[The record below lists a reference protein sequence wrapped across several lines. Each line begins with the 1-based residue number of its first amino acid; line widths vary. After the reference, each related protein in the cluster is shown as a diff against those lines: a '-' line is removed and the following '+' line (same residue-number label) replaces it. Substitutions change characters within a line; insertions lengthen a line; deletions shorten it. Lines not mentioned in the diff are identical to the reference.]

1 MKPRRK
7 SFAIPLALALVLSVL
22 TLALP
27 VRGQQAYPVRPVKL
41 VVPMSPGGFQDVLAR
56 HLAQVLGEAWN
67 QPVVVENRPGAAAII
82 ASEQVAKSA
91 PDGYTL
97 YLANDGP
104 LVINPFLYRSL
115 PYDPV
120 KDFAPIALVATTTM
134 VLVSSPAR
142 VKATNV
148 RDFVAEAKR
157 AERPLDFGSSGT
169 GGPHHLFMESFMN
182 VAGLKMN
189 HVPYKGGNPS
199 LQAVASGEVAVA
211 FTGLAPSVQLA
222 KAGKLN
228 ILGFGGAKRHSQYP
242 DIPTIAEQGYPG
254 FDAIA
259 WVGLVA
265 PRGTPQAIVNQVE
278 ADVLRALRD
287 PAFLQKLR
295 GAGGDPYPGTQVEFR
310 ELIRKDQRRYSELI
324 RQAGVKAE

>member
-1 MKPRRK
+1 MNPERK
-7 SFAIPLALALVLSVL
+7 SFSIALAVAVSML

-27 VRGQQAYPVRPVKL
+27 LRAQKAYPVRPVKI

-56 HLAQVLGEAWN
+56 QLAQGFGEAWN

-91 PDGYTL
+91 ADGYTL

-104 LVINPFLYRSL
+104 LVINPFLYKSL

-120 KDFAPIALVATTTM
+120 RDFVPIALVATTTM

-157 AERPLDFGSSGT
+157 ADSSLEFGSSGS

-182 VAGLKMN
+182 IAGVKMT
-189 HVPYKGGNPS
+189 HVPYKGGNPA
-199 LQAVASGEVAVA
+199 LQAVASGEIAVA

-222 KAGKLN
+222 KTGKLN
-228 ILGFGGAKRHSQYP
+228 ILGFGGAKRPVQYP
-242 DIPTIAEQGYPG
+242 EIPTIAEQGYHD

-265 PRGTPQAIVNQVE
+265 PRGTPQAIVDKVE
-278 ADVLRALRD
+278 ADALHVLRD
-287 PAFLQKLR
+287 PVFLQKLR
-295 GAGGDPYPGTQVEFR
+295 AAGGDPYPGTQAEFR
-310 ELIRKDQRRYSELI
+310 ELIRRDQKRYSELI
-324 RQAGVKAE
+324 RRAGVKVE

>member
-1 MKPRRK
+1 MNPKQK
-7 SFAIPLALALVLSVL
+7 SFSIAVLLALAVSLL
-22 TLALP
+22 TIGVPLRA
-27 VRGQQAYPVRPVKL
+27 QQAYPVRPVKI

-56 HLAQVLGEAWN
+56 HLAQALSEDWN
-67 QPVVVENRPGAAAII
+67 QPVIVENRPGAAAII
-82 ASEQVAKSA
+82 ASEQVAKST

-104 LVINPFLYRSL
+104 LVINPFLYKSL

-134 VLVSSPAR
+134 VLVSSPSR
-142 VKATNV
+142 VKAINV

-157 AERPLDFGSSGT
+157 ADKPLDFGSSGT

-182 VAGLKMN
+182 VAGVKIN
-189 HVPYKGGNPS
+189 HVPYKGGSPS
-199 LQAVASGEVAVA
+199 LQAVASGEIAVA

-228 ILGFGGAKRHSQYP
+228 ILGFGGAKRPAQYP

-259 WVGLVA
+259 WVGLMA
-265 PRGTPQAIVNQVE
+265 PRGTPQVILDKVE
-278 ADVLRALRD
+278 ADALRMLRD
-287 PAFLQKLR
+287 PVFLQKLR
-295 GAGGDPYPGTQVEFR
+295 GSGGDPYPGSQSDFR
-310 ELIRKDQRRYSELI
+310 ELIRKDQKRYSELI

>member
-7 SFAIPLALALVLSVL
+7 LFAISLALALSVL
-22 TLALP
+22 TLPLP
-27 VRGQQAYPVRPVKL
+27 VTAQQAYPVRPVKI

-56 HLAQVLGEAWN
+56 HLAQALGEAWN

-82 ASEQVAKSA
+82 ASEQVAKTV

-97 YLANDGP
+97 YLVNDGP
-104 LVINPFLYRSL
+104 LVINPFLYKSL

-148 RDFVAEAKR
+148 RDFVAEAKPGDK
-157 AERPLDFGSSGT
+157 PLDFGSSGT

-182 VAGLKMN
+182 VAGLKMT

-199 LQAVASGEVAVA
+199 LQAVASGEIAVA

-228 ILGFGGAKRHSQYP
+228 ILGFGGAKRPAQYP

-265 PRGTPQAIVNQVE
+265 PRGTPQAIVDKVE
-278 ADVLRALRD
+278 ADTLRMLRD
-287 PAFLQKLR
+287 PVFLQKLR
-295 GAGGDPYPGTQVEFR
+295 GAGGDPYPGSQADFR
-310 ELIRKDQRRYSELI
+310 ELIRKDQKRYSELI

>member
-1 MKPRRK
+1 M
-7 SFAIPLALALVLSVL
+7 LALALALSAL

-27 VRGQQAYPVRPVKL
+27 VLAQQEYPVRPVKI
-41 VVPMSPGGFQDVLAR
+41 VVPMTPGGFQDVLAR
-56 HLAQVLGEAWN
+56 HLALALGQVWD
-67 QPVVVENRPGAAAII
+67 QPVVVENRPGAAGII
-82 ASEQVAKSA
+82 ASQQVAKA
-91 PDGYTL
+91 VPDGYTL
-97 YLANDGP
+97 FFASDGQ
-104 LVINPFLYRSL
+104 LVMNSFLYKSL

-120 KDFAPIALVATTTM
+120 KDFAPVALTATTTM
-134 VLVSSPAR
+134 VLVSNPAR

-157 AERPLDFGSSGT
+157 AEKPLDFGSSGT

-182 VAGLKMN
+182 VAGLKMT

-199 LQAVASGEVAVA
+199 LQAVASGEIAAA

-228 ILGFGGAKRHSQYP
+228 ILGFGGAKRPAEYP
-242 DIPTIAEQGYPG
+242 DIPTIGEQGYLG
-254 FDAIA
+254 FDAVT

-265 PRGTPQAIVNQVE
+265 PRGTPQAVLDKVE
-278 ADVLRALRD
+278 ADTLRVLRD

-295 GAGGDPYPGTQVEFR
+295 GAGGDPFPGSQAEFR
-310 ELIRKDQRRYSELI
+310 ELIRKDQKRYGDLI
-324 RQAGVKAE
+324 RRAGVQAE